1 MIHYLLMK
9 SLRLYKRRL
18 RERERVHHMFEE
30 AEQRLD
36 LIIAYGIEY
45 KNSLAFR
52 GSGSPFEI
60 TLLKLQFQVIVMSA
74 NRGCAQFREKVSKV
88 TSKMTGRNLDG

>member
-36 LIIAYGIEY
+36 LIIAYGIED

-52 GSGSPFEI
+52 GSGSPFVSGYSDEC
-60 TLLKLQFQVIVMSA
+60 KQGVRSMQ
-74 NRGCAQFREKVSKV
+74 RES
-88 TSKMTGRNLDG
+88 L

>member
-18 RERERVHHMFEE
+18 RERERVRHMFEE

-52 GSGSPFEI
+52 GSGSPFGAGFI
-60 TLLKLQFQVIVMSA
+60 WFKIL
-74 NRGCAQFREKVSKV
+74 
-88 TSKMTGRNLDG
+88 